1 MRFQVEGPFR
11 LYRTDAGLVDSS
23 ALARRYY
30 WDWVE
35 EHMPGLPDACGCYIF
50 AIRAPRGSLPWCVGK
65 AERQSF
71 RHECLTPHKI
81 VHFNNAL
88 AGRKAKPEL
97 FFIPQVT
104 PSGQYRSPTS
114 SRRPAIRELESLL
127 IGMAINRNPS
137 WAGPCHVTA
146 YQAGRTQQLAAGSGI
161 PRFRTPTNGQRNRT
175 CAAEGSWDLS
185 PGGRIACCGRC

>member
-11 LYRTDAGLVDSS
+11 LYRTNAGLVDSS

-30 WDWVE
+30 WDWVGE
-35 EHMPGLPDACGCYIF
+35 NMPGLPDACGCYIF
-50 AIRAPRGSLPWCVGK
+50 AIRAPRGSLPWYVGK

-71 RHECLTPHKI
+71 RHECLTPHKV

-137 WAGPCHVTA
+137 LLNIAGTKWLQRLTVEGFLNTKKA
-146 YQAGRTQQLAAGSGI
+146 RSDAAKAL
-161 PRFRTPTNGQRNRT
+161 R
-175 CAAEGSWDLS
+175 DLV
-185 PGGRIACCGRC
+185 GD

>member
-1 MRFQVEGPFR
+1 MQAWLTQVPWLVGTIGIGLEKICPAFPMHVGATSLPF
-11 LYRTDAGLVDSS
+11 V
-23 ALARRYY
+23 
-30 WDWVE
+30 
-35 EHMPGLPDACGCYIF
+35 P
-50 AIRAPRGSLPWCVGK
+50 PRGSLPWYVGK

-71 RHECLTPHKI
+71 RHECLTPHKV

-137 WAGPCHVTA
+137 LLNIAGTKWLQRLTVEGFLNTKKA
-146 YQAGRTQQLAAGSGI
+146 RSDAAKAL
-161 PRFRTPTNGQRNRT
+161 R
-175 CAAEGSWDLS
+175 DLV
-185 PGGRIACCGRC
+185 GD